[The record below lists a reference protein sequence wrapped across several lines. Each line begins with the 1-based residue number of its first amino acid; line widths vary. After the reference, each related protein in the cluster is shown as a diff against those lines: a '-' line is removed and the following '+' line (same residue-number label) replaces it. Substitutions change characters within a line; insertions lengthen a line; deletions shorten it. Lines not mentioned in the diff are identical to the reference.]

1 MALPRVDIV
10 RLNGAVL
17 LFALAISLVTGLV
30 FGIIPAFRASD
41 VDLRQDLTKTAGHDA
56 LTFASVT
63 VLIVVVAL
71 VASLVPALR
80 AARVDPLAAIR
91 IE

>member
-17 LFALAISLVTGLV
+17 LFAVAISLVTGLV

-41 VDLRQDLTKTAGHDA
+41 VDWRQDLTETAGHDA

-80 AARVDPLAAIR
+80 AARVDPLAAMR